1 MTSPTAVSVV
11 ITFFNASTF
20 LAEAVQS
27 VVAQTY
33 DRWEVL
39 LVDDGSTD
47 DSAAIAKSWVAAH
60 PARMRYLDH
69 PDCANRGISAS
80 RNLGIAHANGEFV
93 AFLDADDVW
102 LPNKLERQ
110 VHLLRAHP
118 DVGMIYGRTQYWRS
132 WTGNAEGDRRDS
144 IPSHRIRAG
153 AVLEPPALL
162 TAFLWGT
169 ARVPCICSVVV
180 RRSLVEGLA
189 GFEDSFRGL
198 YEDQVFYAKVCL
210 NAPVLVSDECLER
223 YRQHAG
229 SLCALSAQS
238 DAETTWRRRYLHWLS
253 RYVSDAGVVDPGLS
267 RALRAQLWV
276 WEEDRTRH
284 LPRWTQRL
292 VRTAKTTLVNV
303 AALVPPSKTS

>member
-1 MTSPTAVSVV
+1 MTSPTTVSVV

-20 LAEAVQS
+20 LAEALHS

-33 DRWEVL
+33 DGW
-39 LVDDGSTD
+39 
-47 DSAAIAKSWVAAH
+47 
-60 PARMRYLDH
+60 
-69 PDCANRGISAS
+69 
-80 RNLGIAHANGEFV
+80 
-93 AFLDADDVW
+93 
-102 LPNKLERQ
+102 
-110 VHLLRAHP
+110 
-118 DVGMIYGRTQYWRS
+118 
-132 WTGNAEGDRRDS
+132 
-144 IPSHRIRAG
+144 
-153 AVLEPPALL
+153 
-162 TAFLWGT
+162 
-169 ARVPCICSVVV
+169 
-180 RRSLVEGLA
+180 
-189 GFEDSFRGL
+189 
-198 YEDQVFYAKVCL
+198 EDQVFYAKVCL
-210 NAPVLVSDECLER
+210 NSPVLVSDECLER

-253 RYVSDAGVVDPGLS
+253 RYVSDAGVVDSGLS